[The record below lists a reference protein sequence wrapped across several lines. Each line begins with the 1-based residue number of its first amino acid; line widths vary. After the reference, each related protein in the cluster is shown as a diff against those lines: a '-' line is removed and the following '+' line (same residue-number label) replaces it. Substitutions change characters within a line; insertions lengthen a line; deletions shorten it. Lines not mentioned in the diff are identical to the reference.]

1 MLAAVRPGRSAPE
14 PHPWETRRGR
24 HRVPAPPA
32 PRWSAAVLPA
42 AAALL
47 AAAAFALVRGA
58 LIDDAHI
65 TLAYVRTLA
74 LHGEWGVSP
83 GLPANTATSPLNV
96 LLQAAVTLVVRDAV
110 LAAGIVL
117 AGLMALLTHWTAAT
131 ARALG
136 LHGWTA
142 ALPAPLLPA
151 NPLLLSTV
159 GLETYLAVTLLAG
172 LAHAAVTGRART
184 AGVLCA
190 LLVLTRPDLVVVA
203 VLAAVGVPALR
214 RRWRVVGAAAFL
226 VAAPWYLFSWVVL
239 GSFVPDTLLWK
250 VGDSWGR
257 DHVTFAN
264 GLTVHARVFPVAT
277 VLALLPAVAG
287 VVGGL
292 AWVAVRRRGRAAVT
306 VLGLGA
312 AVHAAAFVVI
322 GTAPYHWYYG
332 PAAGALVRPVRRGG
346 PVPRAVATLSVATST
361 LLTAVLAVLAVSST
375 AFDVG
380 HGVPWRLAPIS
391 TNHATAAEYA
401 RVAAGLHG
409 TVVSAGE
416 LGALAYFCD
425 ERCTID
431 DPLSERA
438 PMLTRIAAR
447 RAGAGPVA
455 SLLHDVNYLFL
466 RPAPYERGT
475 TRLVHRR
482 GHHPDGVDVGTPW
495 AGAGNLVVVPV
506 G

>member
-1 MLAAVRPGRSAPE
+1 MPA
-14 PHPWETRRGR
+14 
-24 HRVPAPPA
+24 APP

-47 AAAAFALVRGA
+47 AAGAFALVRGA
-58 LIDDAHI
+58 LIDDAYI

-83 GLPANTATSPLNV
+83 GLPANSATSPLNV

-110 LAAGIVL
+110 VAAGIVL
-117 AGLMALLTHWTAAT
+117 AGLMALLTHWSAGTAA
-131 ARALG
+131 ALG
-136 LHGWTA
+136 LPSWTA
-142 ALPAPLLPA
+142 ALPAPLLLA
-151 NPLLLSTV
+151 NPLLLSTG
-159 GLETYLAVTLLAG
+159 GLETYLAVVLLAG

-203 VLAAVGVPALR
+203 VLAVVAVPALR
-214 RRWRVVGAAAFL
+214 RRRWAVGAAAFL

-257 DHVTFAN
+257 DHITFAN
-264 GLTVHARVFPVAT
+264 GLTVYARVFPVAT

-292 AWVAVRRRGRAAVT
+292 AWGAVRRRGRAAVT

-332 PAAGALVRPVRRGG
+332 PAVGALTVLAAWSVGALARPVRRDG
-346 PVPRAVATLSVATST
+346 PAPRAVTTLSAATAT
-361 LLTAVLAVLAVSST
+361 LLTAVLAVLAVASA
-375 AFDVG
+375 AFDIG
-380 HGVPWRLAPIS
+380 HGTPWRLAPIS

-401 RVAAGLHG
+401 RVASGLHG

-425 ERCTID
+425 RRCTID

-447 RAGAGPVA
+447 RAEAGPVA
-455 SLLHDVNYLFL
+455 SVLYDVNYLFL

-475 TRLVHRR
+475 TRLVHRA

-495 AGAGNLVVVPV
+495 AGAGNLLVVPV